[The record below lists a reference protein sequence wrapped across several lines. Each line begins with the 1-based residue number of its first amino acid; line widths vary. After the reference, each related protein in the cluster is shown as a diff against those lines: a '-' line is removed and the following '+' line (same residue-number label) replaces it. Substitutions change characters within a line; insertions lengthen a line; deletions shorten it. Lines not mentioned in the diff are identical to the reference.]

1 MYAKKRNGNKLVVT
15 LIAMAL
21 LMGCAVG
28 GTLAWL
34 VTKTDPVVNTFT
46 PSNISI
52 KLTESANLDLKM
64 VPGADITKDPKVQ
77 VLANSEACWLFVKL
91 EKSANFDQYMTYDMA
106 AGWTIVNGENNVYSR
121 KHDATGNTDGE
132 PIGIIA
138 NNKVSVN
145 SNVTKDMMTAAN
157 NAQPTLT
164 VTAYAVQQTGFD
176 AAANAWTEAKKLDSS
191 AN

>member
-52 KLTESANLDLKM
+52 KLTESENLDLKM
-64 VPGADITKDPKVQ
+64 VPGADITKNPKVQ

-91 EKSANFDQYMTYDMA
+91 EKSANFDQYMTYGMA
-106 AGWTIVNGENNVYSR
+106 EGWTPVNGETNVYYR
-121 KHDATGNTDGE
+121 QHAATGNTDGE
-132 PIGIIA
+132 LIGIIA
-138 NNKVSVN
+138 NDKVSVY
-145 SNVTKDMMTAAN
+145 SNVTKDNMTAAN

-164 VTAYAVQQTGFD
+164 VTAYAVQQIGFD
-176 AAANAWTEAKKLDSS
+176 TAADAWTEAKKLDSS